1 MSKHRNRSSEEKW
14 AGRKKGREGK
24 LRGNKKEEDV
34 PRRDTGSKAGE
45 SLVVRVERWVVMKN
59 LAKKP

>member
-1 MSKHRNRSSEEKW
+1 MKRSGQG
-14 AGRKKGREGK
+14 GRRRGRGWKEQREGK

-34 PRRDTGSKAGE
+34 PRRDAGSKAGE